1 MLHHKIF
8 EVQQFVLNFFFHKSI
23 EEAFPIPSHPFVEF
37 SQVYGEQDH
46 VNCLSEIAK
55 GLEVIFG
62 EVCFQSGRGF
72 DWLIKILFSLLSG
85 AK

>member
-46 VNCLSEIAK
+46 VNCLSEIAE
-55 GLEVIFG
+55 GLEIMLG
-62 EVCFQSGRGF
+62 EVCLKSCWGL
-72 DWLIKILFSLLSG
+72 DWLIKILFSFLSG